1 MRLALLAVAVAFT
14 ALIAVLTALDL
25 ADSGFSWLDV
35 PAIGVVVLFA
45 CGIVGALLR
54 PPGR

>member
-1 MRLALLAVAVAFT
+1 MRVALLAVALAFT
-14 ALIAVLTALDL
+14 TLIAVLTALDL
-25 ADSGFSWLDV
+25 SDSGFSWLDV
-35 PAIGVVVLFA
+35 PAVGVVVLFA